1 LSTAVARRTPLDR
14 VTQLGAL
21 AIPVGIFFLT
31 TRIVPTFHGTYGVI
45 AALGFLLLSG
55 TLVAELLGLLGLPHL
70 TAYILVGVLAGPHCF
85 GWVDHEA
92 VARLDVVGVLALALI
107 ALAGGAELKAELLR
121 SVWRGLLYA
130 SLFQCCFVLVVWGV
144 AVFRWARAL
153 RFTRGLELGALA
165 GIALL
170 WGVLSVSRS
179 PSATLAIFAQTKAD
193 GPVSRFS
200 LAFIMSSDVVVI
212 LLMALGIAAARP
224 LVDPSVSFSL
234 DDIGVLGHEIL
245 GSVSLGTTLGLL
257 LGAYL
262 RLIGGQLI
270 IVLVAAGYGLT
281 EGLHYLHFDPLLS
294 FLIAGFVVT
303 NFTRQGPRL
312 LEAVERTSGV
322 VFVVFFAAAGA
333 HLDLPLLGALWPVA
347 LGLASVRVVATWV
360 AHRIAARTARVE
372 PAVQRWGWASLVSQA
387 GLTLGLAVVIERAFP
402 ITAGGFRSLAV
413 ATVAVNELVGPIVF
427 KLALERSG
435 ETGKAAR
442 AH

>member
-1 LSTAVARRTPLDR
+1 MTAAAARRTPLDR
-14 VTQLGAL
+14 VTQLAAL
-21 AIPVGIFFLT
+21 SIAVGIFFAT
-31 TRIVPTFHGTYGVI
+31 TRIVPTFHGTYAII

-70 TAYILVGVLAGPHCF
+70 TAYIAVGVLAGPHCF

-92 VARLDVVGVLALALI
+92 VTRLDVVGVLALALI
-107 ALAGGAELKAELLR
+107 ALAGGAELKADLLR
-121 SVWRGLLYA
+121 SVLRGLLYA
-130 SLFQCCFVLVVWGV
+130 TFFQSAIVMVVCG
-144 AVFRWARAL
+144 AAFFAFSRAL
-153 RFTRGLELGALA
+153 PFARGLEVGALA

-212 LLMALGIAAARP
+212 LLLALGIAVARP
-224 LVDPSVSFSL
+224 LLDPSVSFSL
-234 DDIGVLGHEIL
+234 DDLGVLGHEIL
-245 GSVSLGTTLGLL
+245 GSVSLGTTLGLV

-262 RLIGGQLI
+262 RLVGGQLI

-281 EGLHYLHFDPLLS
+281 EGLHYLRFDPLLA

-312 LEAVERTSGV
+312 LEAIERTSGV

-333 HLDLPLLGALWPVA
+333 HLDVPLLAALWPVA
-347 LGLASVRVVATWV
+347 LGLASVRVAATWV
-360 AHRIAARTARVE
+360 AHRIAARTARVD
-372 PAVQRWGWASLVSQA
+372 PAVRRWGWASLVSQA
-387 GLTLGLAVVIERAFP
+387 GLTLGLALVVERSFP
-402 ITAGGFRSLAV
+402 VMAGGFRSLAV
-413 ATVAVNELVGPIVF
+413 ATVAVNELVGPILF

-435 ETGKAAR
+435 ESGKAVR
-442 AH
+442 TH

>member
-121 SVWRGLLYA
+121 SVLRGLLYA
-130 SLFQCCFVLVVWGV
+130 TLFQSSIVHVVCGV
-144 AVFRWARAL
+144 AFFLFARAL
-153 RFTRGLELGALA
+153 PFTRGLELGALA

-200 LAFIMSSDVVVI
+200 LAFIMSSDV
-212 LLMALGIAAARP
+212 
-224 LVDPSVSFSL
+224 
-234 DDIGVLGHEIL
+234 
-245 GSVSLGTTLGLL
+245 
-257 LGAYL
+257 
-262 RLIGGQLI
+262 
-270 IVLVAAGYGLT
+270 
-281 EGLHYLHFDPLLS
+281 
-294 FLIAGFVVT
+294 
-303 NFTRQGPRL
+303 
-312 LEAVERTSGV
+312 
-322 VFVVFFAAAGA
+322 
-333 HLDLPLLGALWPVA
+333 
-347 LGLASVRVVATWV
+347 LASR
-360 AHRIAARTARVE
+360 
-372 PAVQRWGWASLVSQA
+372 
-387 GLTLGLAVVIERAFP
+387 
-402 ITAGGFRSLAV
+402 
-413 ATVAVNELVGPIVF
+413 
-427 KLALERSG
+427 
-435 ETGKAAR
+435 
-442 AH
+442 